1 MLMQAVGQVD
11 TPLEWGAVAVV
22 VGVILTFLAK
32 YVLPLLRNGKGKVD
46 SGAMLAEISTTVTAA
61 TRAELRV
68 LLDEIRE
75 SKLANAAIVSTL
87 QAMTVTLTA
96 LTERIQHLPT
106 KVDLEVVSRDTRHDI
121 RNAIGGSVGGVS
133 EQVERRADEI
143 LRALPKQ

>member
-1 MLMQAVGQVD
+1 MQAVGQVD

-32 YVLPLLRNGKGKVD
+32 YVLPLLLRNGKGKVD
-46 SGAMLAEISTTVTAA
+46 GGAMLAEISTTVAAA

-75 SKLANAAIVSTL
+75 SKLANAAVVSTL